1 MIYFLKA
8 NNKVKIGY
16 ADDPSKRIP
25 SIQTSSPYELEVL
38 LIIEGNFD
46 KESEL
51 HKRFQKHRTSGE
63 WFDLEGPIQAFI
75 KKNLEFDRK
84 YEFGFIIED
93 FAGNEQIL
101 SLRKRHKLTLKALAE
116 KLNITSPSLKE
127 IQDREKTGSLT
138 IKKLEKVADVL
149 GYKFEY
155 RFVPTAKAG
164 ET

>member
-8 NNKVKIGY
+8 NDKVKIGY

-25 SIQTSSPYELEVL
+25 EIQTSNPFELEVL
-38 LIIEGNFD
+38 LIIDGNYD

-51 HKRFQKHRTSGE
+51 HKRFEKHRTSGE
-63 WFDLEGPIQAFI
+63 WFELEEPIQSFI
-75 KKNLEFDRK
+75 KENLELDRK

-93 FAGNEQIL
+93 FAGNEQVL
-101 SLRKRHKLTLKALAE
+101 RLRKRHNLTLKALAE

-155 RFVPTAKAG
+155 RFVPKAKAG